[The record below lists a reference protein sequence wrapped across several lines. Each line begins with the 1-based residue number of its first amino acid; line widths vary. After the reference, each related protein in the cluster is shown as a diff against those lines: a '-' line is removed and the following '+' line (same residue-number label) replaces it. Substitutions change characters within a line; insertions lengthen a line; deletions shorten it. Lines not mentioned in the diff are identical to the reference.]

1 MSVKDIQE
9 NFYQELSSY
18 RTKEDYA
25 QYEPISEFPS
35 SSRDLSFSIG
45 DSSKVQLAIE
55 TLDNV
60 KPKFLKESFM
70 FDYYKNNETDI
81 TKVGYRFIF
90 QSHKKTLTDSEID
103 ESINDIIEPM
113 LIIDSVSL
121 PGLK

>member
-1 MSVKDIQE
+1 MQ
-9 NFYQELSSY
+9 F
-18 RTKEDYA
+18 
-25 QYEPISEFPS
+25 
-35 SSRDLSFSIG
+35 
-45 DSSKVQLAIE
+45 AIE

-103 ESINDIIEPM
+103 ESINDIIE
-113 LIIDSVSL
+113 
-121 PGLK
+121 